1 MDNIQD
7 KSCETGC
14 PKDNSFTVEIN
25 DFFFRE
31 DILDWYCSIEDTS
44 DRYIAQSK
52 ISSIDILLNQR

>member
-25 DFFFRE
+25 NFFFRA
-31 DILDWYCSIEDTS
+31 DIFDLYCSFEDTS
-44 DRYIAQSK
+44 DRYIALTN
-52 ISSIDILLNQR
+52 ISSIDILLY